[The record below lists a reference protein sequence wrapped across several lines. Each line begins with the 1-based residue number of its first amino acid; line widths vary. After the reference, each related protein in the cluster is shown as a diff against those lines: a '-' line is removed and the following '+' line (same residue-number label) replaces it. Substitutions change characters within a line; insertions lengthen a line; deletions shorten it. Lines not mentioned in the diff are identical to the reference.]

1 MHYSYIAIEGNIGA
15 GKTTLAQLIAAKL
28 HAQLLLEQFAD
39 NPFLTDFYKDPQR
52 FAFTVEMAFMAE
64 RYHQLDENLVQA
76 DLFNTPYIAD
86 YHPLKSKIFASI
98 NLPEKEYRLYAK
110 FFDLMFQ
117 SFRKPDVLVFLKSS
131 IDLLQYNIKQR
142 NRNFEQDIPD
152 AYLQKLD
159 SAYAQFLKQVNV
171 PVIVVDKEKFDFV
184 ENPNHVAS
192 LIEVIGG
199 IKAPELYNF

>member
-1 MHYSYIAIEGNIGA
+1 MHYSYLAIEGNIGA
-15 GKTTLAQLIAAKL
+15 GKTTLAQLLASTL
-28 HAQLLLEQFAD
+28 DAQLLLEQFAD

-117 SFRKPDVLVFLKSS
+117 SFRKPDVLIFLKSPL
-131 IDLLQYNIKQR
+131 DLLQYNIKQR

-159 SAYAQFLKQVNV
+159 AAYARFLKQVNV

-184 ENPNHVAS
+184 ENPNHINT
-192 LIEVIGG
+192 LIEAIERVETTG
-199 IKAPELYNF
+199 LYHL